1 MHLLRFLRCISA
13 VVKSCPIFRTR
24 QSGPATSRSQISML
38 VAMSLVGSRRF
49 DELLQTSSLWVDAS
63 TTRDDSAQMRR
74 EADGTGWTPIT
85 ADLFQPTWNAAS
97 AITTEIRRGL
107 TQD

>member
-1 MHLLRFLRCISA
+1 
-13 VVKSCPIFRTR
+13 
-24 QSGPATSRSQISML
+24 
-38 VAMSLVGSRRF
+38 
-49 DELLQTSSLWVDAS
+49 
-63 TTRDDSAQMRR
+63 MRR